1 MRLRRFFFS
10 PDGAGG
16 AAPAPAPAGGD
27 GGTGNAAP
35 TAPAGGANPAGA
47 APQQAPRKLSARL
60 TERFGE
66 LAAPEQPKIV
76 KAADGSI
83 DVDGYNSSMKSY
95 TEGLERYNRATKFRQ
110 GISELLDNGLTHEG
124 LHIPF
129 EDGDLDALEKA
140 LQDPGMVM
148 RAVAFDRGMKLA
160 REAGGR
166 DYEAGLK
173 KGSGQTQ
180 TQTQTQTKD
189 PVIPKV
195 GAEPAPSDYSIEAI
209 LKRDAGISM
218 ADLHTKGTQQLFDP
232 VDIKTKK

>member
-27 GGTGNAAP
+27 GGAGNAAP
-35 TAPAGGANPAGA
+35 AAPAGGANPAGA
-47 APQQAPRKLSARL
+47 APQQASRKLSARL

-110 GISELLDNGLTHEG
+110 GISELLDNGLHDLMDVPGRAIRRDHHSTSEASWNFLRG
-124 LHIPF
+124 LRNRWA
-129 EDGDLDALEKA
+129 GRRSL
-140 LQDPGMVM
+140 V
-148 RAVAFDRGMKLA
+148 VARG
-160 REAGGR
+160 RP
-166 DYEAGLK
+166 
-173 KGSGQTQ
+173 T
-180 TQTQTQTKD
+180 
-189 PVIPKV
+189 
-195 GAEPAPSDYSIEAI
+195 
-209 LKRDAGISM
+209 
-218 ADLHTKGTQQLFDP
+218 
-232 VDIKTKK
+232 